1 MTQLPPREVS
11 HPARILIVDDER
23 NIRSALAHALRLS
36 RYVVDEAADGEQAL
50 DTLET
55 ANFDVMLLDLRMP
68 GLYGVDVM
76 RRAHRMCPELLII
89 ILTGHAT
96 LESAMA
102 AVKAEAVD
110 YLLKPVSVH
119 QVIATVA
126 RVLHERSYH
135 QRQQLLVQTI
145 SRATDALRQAE
156 PRRGSP
162 HQLEAG
168 WDHILHRPPLLL
180 DVRQQRVQVENREDN
195 HGTEL
200 TKNET
205 AILAILMRNGDSVFS
220 CQQLMLQ
227 ALGFTSD
234 AAAAQST
241 IRPII
246 FRLRQKIEANPA
258 HPKMLR
264 TVRGGGYFLS
274 LPDV

>member
-1 MTQLPPREVS
+1 MSQLPSLDESR
-11 HPARILIVDDER
+11 PARILLVDDER
-23 NIRSALAHALRLS
+23 HIRSALARALRLS
-36 RYVVDEAADGEQAL
+36 HYTVDEAADGEQAL
-50 DTLET
+50 EKLET
-55 ANFDVMLLDLRMP
+55 ASFDVMLLDLRMP

-119 QVIATVA
+119 QVIDTIA

-135 QRQQLLVQTI
+135 QRQQVLVQTI
-145 SRATDALRQAE
+145 SRATDALRQTE
-156 PRRGSP
+156 PQRSGRPQVEG
-162 HQLEAG
+162 A
-168 WDHILHRPPLLL
+168 WDHVVHRPPLLL
-180 DVRQQRVQVENREDN
+180 DVRQQHVQVENREDN
-195 HGTEL
+195 CGADL

-205 AILAILMRNGDSVFS
+205 AVLATLMRNGNAVFS
-220 CQQLMLQ
+220 CQQLMLD
-227 ALGFTSD
+227 ALGFASD
-234 AAAAQST
+234 ANTARST

-246 FRLRQKIEANPA
+246 FRLRQKIEVNPKRA
-258 HPKMLR
+258 EMLR